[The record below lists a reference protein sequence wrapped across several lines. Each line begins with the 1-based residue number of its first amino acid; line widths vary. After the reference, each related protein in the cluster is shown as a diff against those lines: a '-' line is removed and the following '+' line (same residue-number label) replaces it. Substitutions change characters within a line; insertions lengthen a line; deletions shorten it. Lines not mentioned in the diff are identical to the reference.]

1 MNNPS
6 ATAYSEE
13 VRAAITALDGDL
25 ETLSRTIHA
34 DPELAFE
41 ERRASALLCSWLSR
55 HGFDVEKPVGRL
67 ETAFVARAG
76 SPGKGPRIAFLAE
89 YDALPG
95 LGHGCGHNLIAA
107 GAVVAAASCVMA
119 RSELPGEI
127 LVIGT
132 PAEEGG
138 GGKILQLERGVFE
151 GVDVAMMF
159 HPADRTL
166 PWRHARSAAHLR
178 VTFHGRAAHA
188 SKNPEDGINALAAM
202 IQLFVAL
209 DGLRQHIPSSARIH
223 GVIREGGAAP
233 NIVPDRTSA
242 DFLVR
247 DSRAEGALVLVER
260 FRACAQAA
268 ALATGATVDV
278 SETAPLYRE
287 RKNNHLLAERVM
299 GYLARLGITVEQ
311 PSPANPAGSSDI
323 GNLSMALPVIHPY
336 LAVAPR
342 GTPGH
347 SKAFKD
353 LVCTDA
359 AHRATSAMAASMAQA
374 ALDLLDDPSFLLAV
388 KDEFATSSPDIGD

>member
-1 MNNPS
+1 M
-6 ATAYSEE
+6 
-13 VRAAITALDGDL
+13 AAVTSLRGDL
-25 ETLSRTIHA
+25 ESLSRTIHA

-41 ERRASALLCSWLSR
+41 ERRASALLCSWLSG
-55 HGFDVEKPVGRL
+55 HGFDVLKPVGML
-67 ETAFVARAG
+67 DTAFVGRAG
-76 SPGKGPRIAFLAE
+76 SPGKGPTIAFLAE

-119 RSELPGEI
+119 RSDLHGEI
-127 LVIGT
+127 VVIGT

-138 GGKILQLERGVFE
+138 GGKVLQLERGVFD

-166 PWRHARSAAHLR
+166 PWRHARSAAHLK
-178 VTFHGRAAHA
+178 VTFHGQAAHA

-202 IQLFVAL
+202 IQLFVAV

-223 GVIREGGAAP
+223 GVIREGGVAP

-247 DSRAEGALVLVER
+247 DARAQGALALVER
-260 FRACAQAA
+260 FTACAQAA
-268 ALATGATVDV
+268 ALATGATVEV
-278 SETAPLYRE
+278 RETAPLYLE
-287 RKNNHLLAERVM
+287 RKNNHRLAARVM
-299 GYLARLGITVEQ
+299 GYLSSLGVAVEE

-347 SKAFKD
+347 SIAFRD
-353 LVCTDA
+353 LVCSDG
-359 AHRATSAMAASMAQA
+359 AHEATLAMAASMAQA
-374 ALDLLDDPSFLLAV
+374 ALDLLDDPTFLSEV
-388 KDEFATSSPDIGD
+388 KDEFDSSSPDLGD

>member
-1 MNNPS
+1 MA
-6 ATAYSEE
+6 ATTSL
-13 VRAAITALDGDL
+13 RSDL
-25 ETLSRTIHA
+25 ESLSKAIHA

-41 ERRASALLCSWLSR
+41 ERRASALLCSWLAS
-55 HGFDVEKPVGRL
+55 HGFEVQKPVGML
-67 ETAFVARAG
+67 DTAFLGRAG
-76 SPGKGPRIAFLAE
+76 SAKRGPTIAFLAE

-95 LGHGCGHNLIAA
+95 LGHACGHNLIAA
-107 GAVVAAASCVMA
+107 GAVVAAATCLAA
-119 RSELPGEI
+119 RDDLQGEI

-138 GGKILQLERGVFE
+138 GGKVLQLERGVFDE
-151 GVDVAMMF
+151 VDVAMMF

-188 SKNPEDGINALAAM
+188 AKNPEDGVNALAAM
-202 IQLFVAL
+202 IQLFVAI

-223 GVIREGGAAP
+223 GVIREGGSAP

-247 DSRAEGALVLVER
+247 DARAEGALALVQR
-260 FRACAQAA
+260 FRSCAQAA
-268 ALATGATVDV
+268 ALATGATVEV
-278 SETAPLYRE
+278 RETAPLYLE
-287 RKNNHLLAERVM
+287 RKNNHLLATRVM
-299 GYLARLGITVEQ
+299 GYLASFGIPIEE

-323 GNLSMALPVIHPY
+323 GNVSMAIPVIHPY

-347 SKAFKD
+347 SIAFRD
-353 LVCTDA
+353 LVCTDD
-359 AHRATSAMAASMAQA
+359 AHEATSAMAASMAQA
-374 ALDLLDDPSFLLAV
+374 ALDLIDEPSFLSAV
-388 KDEFATSSPDIGD
+388 REEFATSSPDIGD

>member
-1 MNNPS
+1 MIAGSASAPS
-6 ATAYSEE
+6 KE
-13 VRAAITALDGDL
+13 VIAAVDALRGDL
-25 ETLSRTIHA
+25 ESLSTTIHS

-41 ERRASALLCSWLSR
+41 ERRASALLCSWLDR
-55 HGFDVEKPVGRL
+55 HGFDVQKPIGML
-67 ETAFVARAG
+67 DTAFVGRAG
-76 SPGKGPRIAFLAE
+76 SPARGPRIAFLAE

-107 GAVVAAASCVMA
+107 GAVVAAASCVIA
-119 RSELPGEI
+119 RPDLAGEI
-127 LVIGT
+127 MVIGT

-138 GGKILQLERGVFE
+138 GGKVLQLERGVFE

-166 PWRHARSAAHLR
+166 PWRHAKSAAHLK

-202 IQLFVAL
+202 IQLFVAI
-209 DGLRQHIPSSARIH
+209 DGMRQHIPASARIH
-223 GVIREGGAAP
+223 GVIRDGGAAP

-247 DSRAEGALVLVER
+247 DDRAQGALALVER
-260 FRACAQAA
+260 FNACAQAA
-268 ALATGATVDV
+268 ALATGATVEV
-278 SETAPLYRE
+278 QETAPLYLE
-287 RKNNHLLAERVM
+287 RKNNHLLAARVM
-299 GYLARLGITVEQ
+299 GYLANLGIHVEE

-323 GNLSMALPVIHPY
+323 GNLSMALPIIHPY

-347 SKAFKD
+347 STAFRD
-353 LVCTDA
+353 LVCTDE
-359 AHRATSAMAASMAQA
+359 AHEATSAMAACMAQG
-374 ALDLLDDPSFLLAV
+374 ALDLLDDPSFLSAV
-388 KDEFATSSPDIGD
+388 KQEFATSSPDIGD